1 MDQDNLKERKNK
13 ERSSA
18 HTIHTEH
25 VCWYSVL
32 RLCTLLFDLCSLYT
46 PSKRTLT
53 LTWPLPVQYPQ
64 CLPMAD
70 AMWKPFHL
78 FKQKWYSPLWVTF
91 KDLSNLDKLLIVMWC
106 LFSLFTIINKLECL
120 LHFPSNSDFRAIY
133 ITFLLLIYTFNSV
146 SELFF
151 SNFCICVS

>member
-1 MDQDNLKERKNK
+1 MDQDNLHK

-25 VCWYSVL
+25 VYWYSVS
-32 RLCTLLFDLCSLYT
+32 RICTLLFDLSSLHT

-53 LTWPLPVQYPQ
+53 LTRPLPPQHPQ
-64 CLPMAD
+64 CSPMAD
-70 AMWKPFHL
+70 TMRKPFHL
-78 FKQKWYSPLWVTF
+78 FKQKWYAPLWVTL
-91 KDLSNLDKLLIVMWC
+91 KDPSNLGKLLIVMWC
-106 LFSLFTIINKLECL
+106 LFLLFTIINKLECL
-120 LHFPSNSDFRAIY
+120 LHFPLNSDFRAIY

-151 SNFCICVS
+151 SNFSICVS